1 MFGWEPERAKIIR
14 GAKISLE
21 KKLES
26 FRLMNELS
34 DRVLTIRQKLTRRRL
49 REGR

>member
-1 MFGWEPERAKIIR
+1 MFGWETERSKIIR
-14 GAKISLE
+14 GARISLE
-21 KKLES
+21 KKLEA

-34 DRVLTIRQKLTRRRL
+34 DRVLTPHQKYIRRKL

>member
-1 MFGWEPERAKIIR
+1 MFGWESERAKIIR

-21 KKLES
+21 KKLEA

-34 DRVLTIRQKLTRRRL
+34 DRVLTLRQKLARRRL